1 MCDLWYWVEA
11 KAFNP
16 RTERDKQTWLRCF
29 HRFLPRLWETSIFDW
44 REWNKPENT
53 SNSWCSDRFSDGQQM
68 ELKTLSLKPF
78 RDSAIGFF
86 YSIRKMDDG
95 FSLSLF
101 YSRGCF
107 QIDYDTN
114 YLFEFRNDL
123 NPNIDV
129 NEITKENI
137 EEVIKKR
144 IHHPAL
150 HTHLKREDG
159 GDYYHHLRFGFA
171 TNNPF
176 VILYQL
182 AFQIID
188 YQNKISVMRDNE
200 ISRVAEI
207 LHSNKDKPEISAGI
221 LFPK

>member
-1 MCDLWYWVEA
+1 MHDLWNWIEA
-11 KAFNP
+11 RVFNP

-29 HRFLPRLWETSIFDW
+29 HRFLPHLWDISIFDW
-44 REWNKPENT
+44 REWNKPENIA
-53 SNSWCSDRFSDGQQM
+53 NLWCSDRFSDVKQL
-68 ELKTLSLKPF
+68 ELETLSLKPF
-78 RDSAIGFF
+78 RDSEIGFF
-86 YSIRKMDDG
+86 YSISKIEEG
-95 FSLSLF
+95 FSLRLF

-107 QIDYDTN
+107 QIDYDTT
-114 YLFEFRNDL
+114 YFFEFRNDL
-123 NPNIDV
+123 NTNIVVD
-129 NEITKENI
+129 EITKEDI

-144 IHHPAL
+144 IYHPAL

-176 VILYQL
+176 VILYQV

-188 YQNKISVMRDNE
+188 YQNDRSGMRENE
-200 ISRVAEI
+200 ILRLTKI
-207 LHSNKDKPEISAGI
+207 IYSNRNVLEISAGI

>member
-1 MCDLWYWVEA
+1 MNDLWNWIEN

-16 RTERDKQTWLRCF
+16 RKEDREKWLRCF
-29 HRFLPRLWETSIFDW
+29 HKFVHKIWGIEPDW
-44 REWNKPENT
+44 KRPIKDGNH
-53 SNSWCSDRFSDGQQM
+53 WCSDKDLR
-68 ELKTLSLKPF
+68 ELRLDTLSLRPL
-78 RDSAIGFF
+78 RDIKIGFS
-86 YSIRKMDDG
+86 YSIDISGNG
-95 FSLSLF
+95 FSVQLF
-101 YSRGCF
+101 YLRCCI
-107 QIDYDTN
+107 QIHYDSTC
-114 YLFEFRNDL
+114 LFEFKNDL

-144 IHHPAL
+144 IYHPAL
-150 HTHLKREDG
+150 HTHLKKEDG
-159 GDYYHHLRFGFA
+159 RDYYYHLRFGFA

-176 VILYQL
+176 VIIYQV

-188 YQNKISVMRDNE
+188 CQNKKSEMRDNE

-207 LHSNKDKPEISAGI
+207 LHSNKDKHEISAGI